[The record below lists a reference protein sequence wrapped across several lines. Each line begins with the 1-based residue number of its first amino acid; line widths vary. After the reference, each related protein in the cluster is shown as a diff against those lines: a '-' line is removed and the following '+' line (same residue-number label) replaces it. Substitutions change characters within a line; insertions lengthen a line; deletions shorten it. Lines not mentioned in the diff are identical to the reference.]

1 MSLNCFVSGPQSSS
15 KCHTFYHKSIVHIC
29 SHIELKY
36 ILFLS
41 PYKIKPKFW
50 LTEDLQVIIGV
61 QIRGWCGYLG
71 TVMSHVCHC
80 QIVDL
85 QGVVLGDIQS
95 IFPFWISHLYF
106 CFFWRYEDDRV
117 SLVKPGD
124 GHDVLFL
131 RKVWGKSYRLPQDPV
146 HNQWGWAVFWN
157 WVPCEDR
164 KETAVTFP
172 SRPLLPAPFLL
183 MLPVC

>member
-61 QIRGWCGYLG
+61 QIRVWCGYLG

-85 QGVVLGDIQS
+85 QGVGLGDIQL

-172 SRPLLPAPFLL
+172 SLPLLPAPFLL